1 MNLGPLSI
9 NPPFMK
15 RFRFI
20 FLAIAFTG
28 GFVYLTTIAKS
39 RFFPANGVAT
49 TEGPGWQESRVVRGA
64 GLGSDEQNNI
74 DIYKRSRAATVNISS
89 TVYRRGYFFEVVPAK
104 ETGSG
109 FIFDASGLILTNNH
123 VLAGNSKVVVT
134 LPDQSKYDAEVLYK
148 DPNNDLGLIR
158 ITPRNKKLPV
168 LSLGDSDVTQ
178 VGQKVLAIGNPFGL
192 DGTLT
197 TGIISALG
205 RTIRAD
211 QNRELEGMM
220 QTDAAINPGNSGGPL
235 LDSMGNVIGINTAI
249 YGPGGNIGIGFA
261 MPINKAKVMISDHRA
276 GKSYK
281 RPRLGVEVVYV
292 TGEWAEALDLP
303 AEGGLLIQGVQ
314 RGSSAERAGLRG
326 PRQFAIVGNAE
337 IGIGGD
343 LIMAIDGQPCDRPDA
358 ITRTVAKKRVG
369 DTIELTIARQ
379 RKISKLKVQ
388 LGEAPD
394 EGI

>member
-1 MNLGPLSI
+1 MILGPLLI

-15 RFRFI
+15 RFRFL

-39 RFFPANGVAT
+39 RFFPTYGLAT
-49 TEGPGWQESRVVRGA
+49 PDGPGWQDPPVVKGA
-64 GLGSDEQNNI
+64 GLGNDEQNNI

-89 TVYRRGYFFEVVPAK
+89 TVYRRASFFEVVPAK

-168 LSLGDSDVTQ
+168 LSLGDSDGTQ

-211 QNRELEGMM
+211 ENRELEGMM
-220 QTDAAINPGNSGGPL
+220 QTDAAINPGNFGGPL

-261 MPINKAKVMISDHRA
+261 MPINKAKAMISDHRA

-281 RPRLGVEVVYV
+281 RPRLGVEVIYV

-358 ITRTVAKKRVG
+358 ITRTVAKKRAG

-379 RKISKLKVQ
+379 RKISKVKVQ

-394 EGI
+394 DGL